1 MLSVGEITMN
11 KQRIHTTI
19 DDEAYKIL
27 LKYEEQWGGK
37 NAVLEAA
44 LKGLDRGHKAKLD
57 IKSYEKIG
65 RKSSGIPTLDQM
77 IEGGFPKNFVVVVTG
92 PPGTGKTTFGM
103 QFLVEGI
110 KNGERGIFFSF
121 EEDSEQLAN
130 HCLRFGWNLREYAEN
145 GQLVIYGLSM
155 ITVNDVIEAVEEYK
169 PSRVV
174 IDSINLLTDFGSASS
189 LRQNSMVRNLL
200 KLLKRERATTIITT
214 EKTHG
219 LEKKAF
225 DQFDFMGDGLIF
237 LDRTTVNDM
246 DVFLIK
252 VQKMRGTKITGQTK
266 VFEMT
271 DEGIAVSLDFSP
283 GIFDIK

>member
-1 MLSVGEITMN
+1 MT

-19 DDEAYKIL
+19 DAEAYHIL
-27 LKYEEQWGGK
+27 QKYEEQWGGK

-44 LKGLDRGHKAKLD
+44 LKGLDQGHKAQLD
-57 IKSYEKIG
+57 IKIYEKIG
-65 RKSSGIPTLDQM
+65 RKSTGIPTLDQM
-77 IEGGFPKNFVVVVTG
+77 IEGGIPKNFVVIVTG
-92 PPGTGKTTFGM
+92 TPGTGKTTFGM

-130 HCLRFGWNLREYAEN
+130 HCLRFGWNLREYAEK
-145 GQLVIYGLSM
+145 GQLLIYGLSM
-155 ITVNDVIEAVEEYK
+155 ITVNDVIEVVQDYK
-169 PSRVV
+169 PSRIV
-174 IDSINLLTDFGSASS
+174 IDSINLLTDFGSSNK
-189 LRQNSMVRNLL
+189 LRENSMLRNLL
-200 KLLKRERATTIITT
+200 KLLKRERVTTIITT

-252 VQKMRGTKITGQTK
+252 VQKMRGTKINGQTK

-271 DEGIAVSLDFSP
+271 DQGIVVSLDFSP

>member
-1 MLSVGEITMN
+1 MT

-19 DDEAYKIL
+19 DSEAYRIL
-27 LKYEEQWGGK
+27 QKYEEQWGGK

-44 LKGLDRGHKAKLD
+44 LKGLDHGHKAKLD
-57 IKSYEKIG
+57 IKIYEKVG
-65 RKSSGIPTLDQM
+65 RKSTGIPTLDQM
-77 IEGGFPKNFVVVVTG
+77 LEGGFPRNFVIVVTG
-92 PPGTGKTTFGM
+92 TPGTGKTTFGM
-103 QFLVEGI
+103 QFLVDGI
-110 KNGERGIFFSF
+110 KNGERGLFFSF

-130 HCLRFGWNLREYAEN
+130 HCLRFGWNLREYAEE
-145 GQLVIYGLSM
+145 GRLIIYGLST
-155 ITVNDVIEAVEEYK
+155 ISVNDIIEVVQEYK

-174 IDSINLLTDFGSASS
+174 IDSINLLTDFGPSTA
-189 LRQNSMVRNLL
+189 LRQNSMLRNLL
-200 KLLKRERATTIITT
+200 KLLKHERVTTIITT

-219 LEKKAF
+219 LEKKEF

-246 DVFLIK
+246 DVFLLKI
-252 VQKMRGTKITGQTK
+252 QKMRGTKINGQTK

-271 DEGIAVSLDFSP
+271 EKGIVVSLDFSP